1 MVCFAVVLNLVLY
14 LSGVYQE
21 YSQLMLCWT
30 LNIVA
35 IGFDITFLLQG
46 NEDFGKIV
54 GRNVIIKII
63 SVVLIFTL
71 VKKQSDVWLY
81 IILTSCASLLGNLS

>member
-1 MVCFAVVLNLVLY
+1 
-14 LSGVYQE
+14 
-21 YSQLMLCWT
+21 MLCWT